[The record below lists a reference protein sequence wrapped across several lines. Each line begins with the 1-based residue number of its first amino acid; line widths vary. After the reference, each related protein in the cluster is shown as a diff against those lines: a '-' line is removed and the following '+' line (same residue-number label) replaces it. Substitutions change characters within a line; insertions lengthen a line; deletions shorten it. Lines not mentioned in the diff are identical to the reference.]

1 MSNPQRSGIN
11 TNVKQFN
18 TSNLINSALWIFT
31 KSDSTITPGIKGVN
45 ALIQGNLTV
54 EGTLNTPS
62 DLSVKENIEAIPDQ
76 LYDTVLDIK
85 PIKFNYTYDDDKK
98 EHYGV
103 IAQELEKMFP
113 ELVSEI
119 KQNTKNKMI
128 KTVNYI
134 ELIPIM
140 LGKMSKMQTE
150 IDNLKMLL
158 HDIKNC

>member
-76 LYDTVLDIK
+76 LYDAVLDIK

-103 IAQELEKMFP
+103 IAQELEEVLP
-113 ELVSEI
+113 ELVTDT
-119 KQNTKNKMI
+119 NP
-128 KTVNYI
+128 KTVNYSGIIGVLI
-134 ELIPIM
+134 EAIKEQQVQINEL
-140 LGKMSKMQTE
+140 QNQ
-150 IDNLKMLL
+150 IDNLRNK
-158 HDIKNC
+158 